1 MVYMNH
7 TKRVSRETNLQKTR
21 KASDYFAH
29 CIHVSCFVKGD
40 DGMGFKVMAR
50 CRRTPAEQQYIW
62 AAMRVWN
69 KLPPQRREEVRALI
83 GRIARTPEEG
93 RTLYDMVVRDATPQ
107 SVYLRIGVPLRRV
120 YELRREFYE
129 KFVI

>member
-1 MVYMNH
+1 
-7 TKRVSRETNLQKTR
+7 
-21 KASDYFAH
+21 
-29 CIHVSCFVKGD
+29 
-40 DGMGFKVMAR
+40 MGFKALTR
-50 CRRTPAEQQYIW
+50 CRRTAAEQQYIW

-69 KLPPQRREEVRALI
+69 RLPPQRREEVRALI

-93 RTLYDMVVRDATPQ
+93 RTLYDMMVRDATPQ